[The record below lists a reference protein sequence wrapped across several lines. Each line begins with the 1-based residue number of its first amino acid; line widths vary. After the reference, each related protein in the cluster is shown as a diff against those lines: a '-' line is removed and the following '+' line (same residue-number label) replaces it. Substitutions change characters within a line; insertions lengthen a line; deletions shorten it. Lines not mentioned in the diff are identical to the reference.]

1 MFEHLILGFEAAFA
15 PANLLALCAGS
26 LVGVVVGI
34 LPGLGPMVGMVV
46 LLPFSFSLPPEVAL
60 SLLLGVFCGGY
71 FGGGVPA
78 VLMRTPGVPSSLVT
92 SFDGYP
98 LTQRGEA
105 QTALSATLLGS
116 LGGGVISVVVLVFL
130 APLLAHVAASFGPP
144 EYLAA
149 GTFGVVL
156 VVMAF
161 RDRLYQGLLLL
172 GLGFWFSTVGL
183 DGATLS
189 ERFTFGTLMMQ
200 NGLDIVPIC
209 LGLFGVGQ
217 TLLLVERRILQTGE
231 MKLSRGT
238 LDFSKLLQVLRYWKT
253 VVRSGLIGTFVGLLP
268 GTGSILA
275 SFVSYDAAKRL
286 SKEKERFG
294 HGTPEGCLASE
305 AGNNAVPAG
314 AMIPL
319 LTLGIPG
326 DAISAVLLGVFTIN
340 GIYPGPLLLIKE
352 PVLINTLYWS
362 MLLINIVCFAMLAL
376 WLRPFSM
383 IVKVPG
389 RLLAVVIMA
398 VSVVGIYSV
407 NTRMFDAGVAVAMGV
422 LGYILLR
429 MEWPIVNLVMGVV
442 LGDIM
447 ENRLRQTLSL
457 GDGGLWILLQRPI
470 TVVILFL
477 TMLVIVVPLLMDRRK
492 ARRRLETGDAEPVR
506 SRLS

>member
-1 MFEHLILGFEAAFA
+1 MFEHLFAGFTAAFTLG
-15 PANLLALCAGS
+15 NLAALFAGS
-26 LVGVVVGI
+26 LVGIVVGI

-46 LLPFSFSLPPEVAL
+46 LLPFSFSFAPEIAL

-71 FGGGVPA
+71 FGGGIPA
-78 VLMRTPGVPSSLVT
+78 VLMRMPGVPSSLIT

-98 LTQRGEA
+98 LTQQGQA
-105 QTALSATLLGS
+105 QTALSAALLGS
-116 LGGGVISVVVLVFL
+116 IGGGVISVAVLVFL
-130 APLLAHVAASFGPP
+130 APILAHVAASFGPP

-156 VVMAF
+156 VIMAF
-161 RDRLYQGLLLL
+161 RNRLFEGLLLL
-172 GLGFWFSTVGL
+172 GLGFWFSTVGI

-189 ERFTFGTLMMQ
+189 QRFTFGTLVMQ

-217 TLLLVERRILQTGE
+217 TLLLVERKILQTQE
-231 MKLSRGT
+231 MHLSRST
-238 LDFSKLLQVLRYWKT
+238 LDFSKLIPLFRYWKT
-253 VVRSGLIGTFVGLLP
+253 LIRSGLIGTLIGLLP

-275 SFVSYDAAKRL
+275 SFMSYDAAKRF
-286 SKEKERFG
+286 SPEKHLFG
-294 HGTPEGCLASE
+294 KGTPEGCIASE

-362 MLLINIVCFAMLAL
+362 MLLINIVCFVMLAL
-376 WLRPFSM
+376 WLRPFSL

-389 RLLAVVIMA
+389 KLLAVSIMA
-398 VSVVGIYSV
+398 VSIVGIYAV
-407 NTRMFDAGVAVAMGV
+407 NTRMFDACVAVVMGV

-457 GDGGLWILLQRPI
+457 GDGGLGILFERPI
-470 TVVILFL
+470 TLSILIATL
-477 TMLVIVVPLLMDRRK
+477 LVIVVPLIMDYRK
-492 ARRRLETGDAEPVR
+492 ARCRTESSPP
-506 SRLS
+506 

>member
-1 MFEHLILGFEAAFA
+1 MLQNLIAGFQCAFA
-15 PANLLALCAGS
+15 MGNLVALCAGTF
-26 LVGVVVGI
+26 VGIVVGI

-46 LLPFSFSLPPEVAL
+46 LLPFSFGLPPDIAL

-71 FGGGVPA
+71 FGGGIPA
-78 VLMRTPGVPSSLVT
+78 VLMRTPGVPSSLIT

-105 QTALSATLLGS
+105 QTALSAALLGS

-161 RDRLYQGLLLL
+161 RDRLYEGLLLL
-172 GLGFWFSTVGL
+172 GLGFWFSTVGI

-189 ERFTFGTLMMQ
+189 ERFAFGTLVMQ
-200 NGLDIVPIC
+200 NGLDLVPIC

-217 TLLLVERRILQTGE
+217 TLLLIERKILQTSE
-231 MKLSRGT
+231 MKLSRST
-238 LDFSKLLQVLRYWKT
+238 LDFSKLVRVLKYWKT
-253 VVRSGLIGTFVGLLP
+253 LIRSGLIGTFVGLLP

-275 SFVSYDAAKRL
+275 SFMSYDVAKRL
-286 SKEKERFG
+286 SPEKERFG
-294 HGTPEGCLASE
+294 KGTPEGCVAAE

-326 DAISAVLLGVFTIN
+326 DALSAVLLGVFTIN
-340 GIYPGPLLLIKE
+340 GIYPGPLLLVKQ

-362 MLLINIVCFAMLAL
+362 MLLINLVAFAMLAL

-398 VSVVGIYSV
+398 VSLVGIYAV
-407 NTRMFDAGVAVAMGV
+407 NTRMFDACVAVAMGV

-429 MEWPIVNLVMGVV
+429 MDWPIVNLVMGVV

-457 GDGGLWILLQRPI
+457 GDGSLGILLHRPI
-470 TVVILFL
+470 TMVILVL
-477 TMLVIVVPLLMDRRK
+477 TVLVIILPLVMDHRK
-492 ARRRLETGDAEPVR
+492 TKK
-506 SRLS
+506 SRQAL